1 MNELDKLVSE
11 FRATPFLFVGSGLTK
26 RYYDLPDW
34 PGLLKIFA
42 SRLSTDVA
50 IYSKYVNIAKVS
62 GHDNLPSVAT
72 AIEKDFNERWFNEP
86 NFRMLP
92 QEDIQNVSELNISP
106 FKAEIAYYIVQNSE
120 KLINYYEEI
129 EKFKQLSDKHITG
142 IITTNYDCF
151 LEEIT
156 GFKTYVGQNELIFS
170 NVQGIA
176 EIYKIHGSVTQPE
189 SIVINSN
196 DYDAFTQKSKY
207 LAAKLMTVFME
218 YPIIFMG
225 YSMSDTNVQNI
236 LKSIVE
242 CMPESKR
249 KLLEKNFI
257 FIDFNRDMSPTN
269 VIISPFVVSLD
280 GTLLTMTKVTL
291 SNYSLLYSALCKKK
305 SGLPVKL
312 LRMFKKEFY
321 SYTLTNTPTSNMR
334 VAAVDDNRVDD
345 EELVLAICKPSDIGR
360 HGLTGLK
367 PDDIYADVI
376 LDNLKYTPD
385 EVLTDAYPELIR
397 KANKLPVHKLLSKA
411 QNTYPNIIPVDKYDS
426 LLNASILKARKTRLP
441 LKHRNI
447 DYIINNYQIAK
458 AISYIP
464 YLVPEEIDLSVL
476 HDFLYDLLTKDE
488 TSLAGSAK
496 DTMKSD
502 IRRLIRIYDWLKYK
516 EKPLG

>member
-1 MNELDKLVSE
+1 MNELDKLVAQ

-34 PGLLKIFA
+34 SSLLKIFA
-42 SRLSTDVA
+42 SRLSDDIA
-50 IYSKYVNIAKVS
+50 SYSKYVNSAKVA
-62 GHDNLPSVAT
+62 GHYNLPDVAT
-72 AIEKDFNERWFNEP
+72 AIERDFNDRWFNDP
-86 NFRMLP
+86 SFRMLP
-92 QEDIQNVSELNISP
+92 KEDIQKVSDHNISP
-106 FKAEIAYYIVQNSE
+106 FKAEITYYIMQNSE
-120 KLINYYEEI
+120 PLVDYDKEI
-129 EKFKQLSDKHITG
+129 EQFKKLSDKHITG

-151 LEEIT
+151 LEET
-156 GFKTYVGQNELIFS
+156 TSFKTYVGQNELIFS

-189 SIVINSN
+189 SIIINAE
-196 DYDAFTQKSKY
+196 DYDVFAQKSKY
-207 LAAKLMTVFME
+207 LAAKLMTIFME

-225 YSMSDTNVQNI
+225 YSLNDTNVQNI
-236 LKSIVE
+236 LKAIVE

-249 KLLEKNFI
+249 KLLEKNFV
-257 FIDFNRDMSPTN
+257 FIDYDKDMSSTN
-269 VIISPFVVSLD
+269 INISPFVVSLD

-291 SNYSLLYSALCKKK
+291 SNYTLLYSALCKKK

-334 VAAVDDNRVDD
+334 VAAVDDIRVDD

-385 EVLTDAYPELIR
+385 EILTDAYPELIR

-411 QNTYPNIIPVDKYDS
+411 QNSYPNIIPVDNYDS
-426 LLNASILKARKTRLP
+426 LLNSSILKARVTRLP
-441 LKHRNI
+441 VEHRDV
-447 DYIINNYQIAK
+447 DYIIKNYPIAK

-464 YLVPEEIDLSVL
+464 LLVPEEIDITVL
-476 HDFLYDLLTKDE
+476 HDFLYGLLTNDE
-488 TSLAGSAK
+488 TSLVGSAK

-502 IRRLIRIYDWLKYK
+502 IRRLIRIYDWLKFK